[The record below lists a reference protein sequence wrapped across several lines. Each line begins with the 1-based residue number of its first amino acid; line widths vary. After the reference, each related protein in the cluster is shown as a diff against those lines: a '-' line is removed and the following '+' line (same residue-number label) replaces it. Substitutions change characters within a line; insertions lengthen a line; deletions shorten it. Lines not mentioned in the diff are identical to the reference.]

1 MNFPE
6 TNETNIRPHI
16 HIWILT
22 GGNNVG
28 ALTPVQYLAPRRAK
42 WCIY

>member
-1 MNFPE
+1 M
-6 TNETNIRPHI
+6 RP
-16 HIWILT
+16 ILDPISIF
-22 GGNNVG
+22 GSGNNAG